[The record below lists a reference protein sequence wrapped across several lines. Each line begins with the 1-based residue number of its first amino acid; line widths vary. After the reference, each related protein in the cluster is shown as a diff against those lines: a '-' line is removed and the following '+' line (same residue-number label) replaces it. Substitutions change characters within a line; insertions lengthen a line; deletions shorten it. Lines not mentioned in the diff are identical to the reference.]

1 MAILPEG
8 FSLPPVPYLVGLLV
22 AAGAVAWAA
31 ARRRPA
37 VTTARVLAFVPW
49 MVLGSAIHVLYVA
62 GALPDVARPLGGT
75 PAVYAAVGT
84 VGVGTWVLADTALE
98 GSAVPRSLA
107 ASGGVLALGSV
118 VSVGVAGA
126 SLSPVAPAAGIVVAA
141 GLAGATWAGLT
152 RALPAV
158 RATGTLGAFVVFAH
172 ALDGVSTAVG
182 VDVLGFGERTPLS
195 RLIIEFAAG
204 LPAEP
209 IIGAG
214 WLFVLVKLGVASLVV
229 WLFADLVEA
238 EPTRSR
244 LLLGFV
250 AAVGLGPA
258 VHNLLLF
265 TIATP
270 G

>member
-1 MAILPEG
+1 M
-8 FSLPPVPYLVGLLV
+8 
-22 AAGAVAWAA
+22 
-31 ARRRPA
+31 
-37 VTTARVLAFVPW
+37 
-49 MVLGSAIHVLYVA
+49 LGS
-62 GALPDVARPLGGT
+62 
-75 PAVYAAVGT
+75 
-84 VGVGTWVLADTALE
+84 
-98 GSAVPRSLA
+98 
-107 ASGGVLALGSV
+107 
-118 VSVGVAGA
+118 
-126 SLSPVAPAAGIVVAA
+126 
-141 GLAGATWAGLT
+141 
-152 RALPAV
+152 
-158 RATGTLGAFVVFAH
+158 
-172 ALDGVSTAVG
+172 
-182 VDVLGFGERTPLS
+182 GERTPLS

-238 EPTRSR
+238 EPRRSR

-265 TIATP
+265 TIS